1 MGSFRTITRTAATL
15 LSGLAAVAVF
25 AYLALIGLGYQP
37 VSVYSG
43 SMVPTLRV
51 GSLTVDRSVP
61 SATVRVG
68 DVITF
73 ADPYVKGRLVTHR
86 VVRIFHTKH
95 GLAYRT
101 KGDAN
106 DARDPWTIRLPGR
119 VGRVAFSI
127 PYAGYALW
135 YLHTREVR
143 SGLIL
148 FSALLLLTW
157 VLRRIWRTPPAAVE
171 VES

>member
-1 MGSFRTITRTAATL
+1 MGSFRTITRTAACL
-15 LSGLAAVAVF
+15 LSGLAAVAVL
-25 AYLALIGLGYQP
+25 AYLGLIALGYKP
-37 VSVYSG
+37 VTVYSG

-61 SATVRVG
+61 SQSVRVG

-73 ADPYVKGRLVTHR
+73 ADPYVRGRLVTHR
-86 VVRIFHTKH
+86 VIRIFHTKR
-95 GLAYRT
+95 GLAFRT
-101 KGDAN
+101 KGDGN
-106 DARDPWTIRLPGR
+106 DARDPWTVRLPDR

-143 SGLIL
+143 TGLI
-148 FSALLLLTW
+148 FVAALLLLTTM
-157 VLRRIWRTPPAAVE
+157 LRRIWRSEPAA
-171 VES
+171 SHS

>member
-1 MGSFRTITRTAATL
+1 MGSFRTITRTAAML
-15 LSGLAAVAVF
+15 LAGLAAAAVS
-25 AYLALIGLGYQP
+25 AYLALIVLGYKP
-37 VSVYSG
+37 AAVYSG

-51 GSLTVDRSVP
+51 GSLAVDRSVP
-61 SATVRVG
+61 SASVRVG

-73 ADPYVKGRLVTHR
+73 ADPYVRGRIVTHR
-86 VVRIFHTKH
+86 VVRIFHTPS

-106 DARDPWTIRLPGR
+106 ETRDPWTIRLSGN
-119 VGRVAFSI
+119 VGRLSFSV

-143 SGLIL
+143 TGLIL

-157 VLRRIWRTPPAAVE
+157 LLRRIWRSEAAPAR
-171 VES
+171 S

>member
-1 MGSFRTITRTAATL
+1 MRSFRTITRTAATL
-15 LSGLAAVAVF
+15 LSGLAAAAVF
-25 AYLALIGLGYQP
+25 SYLALIALGYKP
-37 VSVYSG
+37 VAVYSG
-43 SMVPTLRV
+43 SMVPTLKV

-61 SATVRVG
+61 AASVRVG

-73 ADPYVKGRLVTHR
+73 TDPFVHGRLVTHR
-86 VVRIFHTKH
+86 VVRIFHAPH

-106 DARDPWTIRLPGR
+106 DTRDPWTIRLPDR
-119 VGRVAFSI
+119 VGRVAFSV

-143 SGLIL
+143 TGLIL
-148 FSALLLLTW
+148 LSALLLLSW
-157 VLRRIWRTPPAAVE
+157 ALRRIWRTDPVPA
-171 VES
+171 ES

>member
-1 MGSFRTITRTAATL
+1 MRSFRTITRTAATL
-15 LSGLAAVAVF
+15 LSGLAAAAVF
-25 AYLALIGLGYQP
+25 AYLALIALGYKP
-37 VSVYSG
+37 VAVYSG

-51 GSLTVDRSVP
+51 GSLAVDRSVP
-61 SATVRVG
+61 SASVQVG

-73 ADPYVKGRLVTHR
+73 DDPYVRGRLVTHR
-86 VVRIFHTKH
+86 TVRIFQTKR

-106 DARDPWTIRLPGR
+106 DARDPWTIRLPGQ

-143 SGLIL
+143 TGLIL

-157 VLRRIWRTPPAAVE
+157 MLRRIWRT
-171 VES
+171 ESAPVGS

>member
-25 AYLALIGLGYQP
+25 SYLALIALGYKP
-37 VSVYSG
+37 AAVYSG

-51 GSLTVDRSVP
+51 GTLAFDRPVP

-68 DVITF
+68 HVITF
-73 ADPYVKGRLVTHR
+73 DEPYIRGRLVTHR
-86 VVRIFHTKH
+86 VVRIFHTH
-95 GLAYRT
+95 PGLAYRT

-106 DARDPWTIRLPGR
+106 AVRDPWTIRLPGQ
-119 VGRVAFSI
+119 VGRLSFSI

-148 FSALLLLTW
+148 LAALLLLTW
-157 VLRRIWRTPPAAVE
+157 LLRRIWRTGAAPAR
-171 VES
+171 S

>member
-1 MGSFRTITRTAATL
+1 MGSFRTITRTAAML
-15 LSGLAAVAVF
+15 LAGLAAAAVF
-25 AYLALIGLGYQP
+25 AYLALIVLGYKP
-37 VSVYSG
+37 AAVYSG

-51 GSLTVDRSVP
+51 GSLAVDRSVP
-61 SATVRVG
+61 SASVRVG

-73 ADPYVKGRLVTHR
+73 ADPYVRGRIVTHR
-86 VVRIFHTKH
+86 VVRIFHTPR

-106 DARDPWTIRLPGR
+106 ETRDPWTIRLSGN
-119 VGRVAFSI
+119 VGRLSFSVS
-127 PYAGYALW
+127 YAGYALW

-143 SGLIL
+143 TGLIL

-157 VLRRIWRTPPAAVE
+157 LLRRIWRSEAAPAR
-171 VES
+171 S

>member
-25 AYLALIGLGYQP
+25 AYLGLIALGYKP
-37 VSVYSG
+37 AAVYSG

-61 SATVRVG
+61 SASVRVG

-73 ADPYVKGRLVTHR
+73 ADPYVHGRLVTHR
-86 VVRIFHTKH
+86 VVRIFHTAH
-95 GLAYRT
+95 GPAYRT

-106 DARDPWTIRLPGR
+106 DARDPWTIRLPGQ

-127 PYAGYALW
+127 PYVGYALW

-143 SGLIL
+143 TGLIL
-148 FSALLLLTW
+148 FSALLLLSW
-157 VLRRIWRTPPAAVE
+157 LLRRIWRT
-171 VES
+171 ESAPVVGS

>member
-1 MGSFRTITRTAATL
+1 MGSFRTTTRTAATL

-25 AYLALIGLGYQP
+25 SYLGLIALGYKP
-37 VSVYSG
+37 VAVYSG
-43 SMVPTLRV
+43 SMVPKLKV

-61 SATVRVG
+61 SASVRVG
-68 DVITF
+68 DIITF

-86 VVRIFHTKH
+86 VVRIFHTTH

-106 DARDPWTIRLPGR
+106 DARDPWTIRLPGS
-119 VGRVAFSI
+119 VGRVAFSV

-135 YLHTREVR
+135 YMHTREVR
-143 SGLIL
+143 TGMIL
-148 FSALLLLTW
+148 LSALLLLSW
-157 VLRRIWRTPPAAVE
+157 ILRRIWRPEPAAT